1 MKEEELKL
9 QTMENRLRRLEF
21 EEKRSQKM
29 EQLANKRADNMIDS
43 RKRHFEDM
51 LMKKNHYFNV
61 SMQEEK
67 QRELN
72 EKRRSDRKNM
82 IRLRRIEAMTN
93 NRQAKEDTIS

>member
-1 MKEEELKL
+1 
-9 QTMENRLRRLEF
+9 
-21 EEKRSQKM
+21 M
-29 EQLANKRADNMIDS
+29 EQLANKRAENMIDS

-72 EKRRSDRKNM
+72 DKRRNERKNM

-93 NRQAKEDTIS
+93 NKQSKEDTMN